1 MLLGPPSETELQMN
15 LLDGS
20 RPITVTSADGNPAHQ
35 GLPEPCE
42 AGAHIPCAR
51 SRERQCCCWIRARQ
65 GPAAPRGTASLDP
78 CPNPRLPSPNPTF
91 TAAPS
96 ASPRPALLRS
106 SCPARFACGMAANS
120 GHQCQCHGPEVVAKG
135 LGTHR
140 GERRSG
146 AEERPRP
153 EGLRAVKRA
162 VCTGDTGGR
171 PWLLPET
178 AGADP
183 RPTPHFGGAA
193 ALAGGRA
200 GPGRAEQGH
209 AGRAPVPRSGARPP

>member
-1 MLLGPPSETELQMN
+1 MGSQAIRGYQSPARLALTSPVHGAESGGAAAGP
-15 LLDGS
+15 
-20 RPITVTSADGNPAHQ
+20 
-35 GLPEPCE
+35 
-42 AGAHIPCAR
+42 
-51 SRERQCCCWIRARQ
+51 
-65 GPAAPRGTASLDP
+65 GPARALLLPGARLLLTPVLT
-78 CPNPRLPSPNPTF
+78 LPSPNPTF

-106 SCPARFACGMAANS
+106 SCPARFACGMAANG
-120 GHQCQCHGPEVVAKG
+120 GHQCQCHGPEAVAEG

-183 RPTPHFGGAA
+183 RPTPYFGGAA
-193 ALAGGRA
+193 ALAGGRGGQGRA
-200 GPGRAEQGH
+200 EPGRAEP
-209 AGRAPVPRSGARPP
+209 GRAEPGRAGPCRARPGAPERSAAPLRPGAVARGAS